1 MEGKSMNNLKNIL
14 EFDFFFFLT
23 RRTLQI
29 SREKMVCSLNI
40 IGEPS
45 MEKNYVYTSYL
56 IE

>member
-1 MEGKSMNNLKNIL
+1 MNNLKNIL
-14 EFDFFFFLT
+14 EFDFFFLI

-45 MEKNYVYTSYL
+45 MGKNWVYTSYL